1 MPPSVLLTPPC
12 LLFDPG
18 EDHGAAG
25 KVAGPERDTA
35 DVVREEAAV
44 GADPREFAVELGNT
58 LEGGVELLHVDIRCE
73 PVQLVDRPGQ
83 RRTRSTEKVGQRGG
97 SVVE

>member
-18 EDHGAAG
+18 EDHGAAL
-25 KVAGPERDTA
+25 KVAGSERDTA
-35 DVVREEAAV
+35 DVVREEGAV
-44 GADPREFAVELGNT
+44 GADPGEFAVELRKT
-58 LEGGVELLHVDIRCE
+58 LEGGIEVVHVDIRRE
-73 PVQLVDRPGQ
+73 PVQLVDGAGQ
-83 RRTRSTEKVGQRGG
+83 RRTRSAEQVGQRGG